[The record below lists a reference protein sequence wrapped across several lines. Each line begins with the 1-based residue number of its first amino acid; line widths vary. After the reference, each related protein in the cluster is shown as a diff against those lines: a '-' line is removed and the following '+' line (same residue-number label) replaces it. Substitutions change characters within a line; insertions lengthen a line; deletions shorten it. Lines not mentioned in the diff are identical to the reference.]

1 MGNEHIRS
9 AGTQFTPRGA
19 IQGVVVI
26 DSATGLPNSAEN
38 PIYTQLTDGSINIGT
53 VNGELEVA
61 LSHKD
66 NDPDIGDVHDSVRIG
81 DGTEELAINSD
92 GSINVAITGGSS
104 LATTAGNII
113 VDIPLAGAADRV
125 QLPAHA
131 CKSLSI
137 QFKAGTGKIFI
148 GGSTVTNALGAN
160 EGVDLDPGD
169 TFGPVEISNT
179 NAIYVATSDVGNDVK
194 VFWTV

>member
-1 MGNEHIRS
+1 MGNEHTRS

-125 QLPAHA
+125 QLPAHS

-179 NAIYVATSDVGNDVK
+179 NAIYVATSNVGNDVK